1 MKILVTGASGFIGN
15 FLLTA
20 LRDAGHE
27 VRAASRSRV
36 ELRGIDYVSAPELGP
51 DADWSRALN
60 GVDVVIH
67 LAGRAHVPSKNAD
80 AETEEVYFRINT
92 EGTRALAEQ
101 AAAAGAKHFVFLSSC
116 HAVAAESEVQITEK
130 TQSNPLTA
138 YGRSKLEAE
147 RAIREA
153 LANTACAWT
162 ILRPPLVYG
171 KGNKANF
178 GLLLKLVKSGI
189 PLPLASVRNRRSFI
203 YVENLVD
210 VIVACLGNPK
220 AFGKTYLPSD
230 GEDVSTPEL
239 IRKIAKANQSFQFS
253 VPRRLGVVGRELT
266 TTERRG
272 RREVEQPKVDLPG
285 ARLAGASESKDTENT
300 EVLND
305 VCKNHQTFCL
315 GATNRESSHRPPAT
329 SNSLLATR
337 HSARLFPFPESI
349 LKALGHLPGLGA
361 LRKLTSSLYVDSEP
375 LREDLG
381 WSSRF
386 TMEEGL
392 VKTLGG

>member
-15 FLLTA
+15 FLLAA

-36 ELRGIDYVSAPELGP
+36 EQQEIDYVLAPELGH

-60 GVDVVIH
+60 AVDAVIH
-67 LAGRAHVPSKNAD
+67 LAGRAHVPTKNAD
-80 AETEEVYFRINT
+80 AETEELYFRINT

-116 HAVAAESEVQITEK
+116 HAVAAESDAILNAET
-130 TQSNPLTA
+130 TPRSLSA
-138 YGRSKLEAE
+138 YGHSKLEAE
-147 RAIREA
+147 RAIRKA
-153 LANTACAWT
+153 LSNTACAWT

-189 PLPLASVRNRRSFI
+189 PRPLASVRNRRSFI

-210 VIVACLGNPK
+210 VIVTCLGNPK
-220 AFGKTYLPSD
+220 AFGKTYLPS
-230 GEDVSTPEL
+230 ETKDVSTPEL

-253 VPRRLGVVGRELT
+253 VPCGRGAVGRDLT
-266 TTERRG
+266 TE
-272 RREVEQPKVDLPG
+272 
-285 ARLAGASESKDTENT
+285 DTENT
-300 EVLND
+300 EVLDD

-315 GATNRESSHRPPAT
+315 GATNREGSHRPPST
-329 SNSLLATR
+329 SNSSLANR

-349 LKALGHLPGLGA
+349 LKALGRLPGLGA

-381 WSSRF
+381 WSPRF
-386 TMEEGL
+386 TMDEGL
-392 VKTLGG
+392 VKTLQKY

>member
-15 FLLTA
+15 FLLAA
-20 LRDAGHE
+20 LRDTAYE

-36 ELRGIDYVSAPELGP
+36 EQQGIDYVLAPELGP
-51 DADWSRALN
+51 DADWSHALN

-92 EGTRALAEQ
+92 EGTRALADQ
-101 AAAAGAKHFVFLSSC
+101 AAAAGLKHFVFLSSC
-116 HAVAAESEVQITEK
+116 HVVAAESGEILNSET
-130 TQSNPLTA
+130 TPLPVSA

-147 RAIREA
+147 RAIRKA
-153 LANTACAWT
+153 LSNTACAWT

-189 PLPLASVRNRRSFI
+189 PLPLASVRNRRSFV

-210 VIVACLGNPK
+210 VIVACLGNSK
-220 AFGKTYLPSD
+220 AYGKTYLPSD

-239 IRKIAKANQSFQFS
+239 IRQIAKA
-253 VPRRLGVVGRELT
+253 
-266 TTERRG
+266 
-272 RREVEQPKVDLPG
+272 K
-285 ARLAGASESKDTENT
+285 
-300 EVLND
+300 
-305 VCKNHQTFCL
+305 QTFQYSEFSKQCAGRSTL
-315 GATNRESSHRPPAT
+315 GSRRT
-329 SNSLLATR
+329 L
-337 HSARLFPFPESI
+337 RLFPFPESI
-349 LKALGHLPGLGA
+349 LKALGRLPGLGA

-375 LREDLG
+375 VRKDLG
-381 WSSRF
+381 WSPRF
-386 TMEEGL
+386 TIDVGL

>member
-15 FLLTA
+15 FLLAA
-20 LRDAGHE
+20 LRDVGHE

-36 ELRGIDYVSAPELGP
+36 EQRGIDYVSAPELGP
-51 DADWSRALN
+51 DADWSRALL
-60 GVDVVIH
+60 GVDVVVH

-80 AETEEVYFRINT
+80 AETDEVYFLINT

-101 AAAAGAKHFVFLSSC
+101 AAAAGVKHFVFLSSC

-130 TQSNPLTA
+130 TQPNPVTA

-147 RAIREA
+147 RAIRKA
-153 LANTACAWT
+153 LSNTACAWT

-189 PLPLASVRNRRSFI
+189 PLPLASVCNRRSFI

-210 VIVACLGNPK
+210 VIIACLGNPK
-220 AFGKTYLPSD
+220 AFGKIYLPSD

-239 IRKIAKANQSFQFS
+239 IRKIAKANQTFQFS
-253 VPRRLGVVGRELT
+253 DFSGSVSD
-266 TTERRG
+266 
-272 RREVEQPKVDLPG
+272 K
-285 ARLAGASESKDTENT
+285 NT
-300 EVLND
+300 R
-305 VCKNHQTFCL
+305 H
-315 GATNRESSHRPPAT
+315 SS
-329 SNSLLATR
+329 LATR

-349 LKALGHLPGLGA
+349 LKTLGCLPGLGA
-361 LRKLTSSLYVDSEP
+361 LRKLTSSLYVDSKP
-375 LREDLG
+375 LQEDLG
-381 WSSRF
+381 WSPRF
-386 TMEEGL
+386 SIEQGL
-392 VKTLGG
+392 VKTLQK

>member
-15 FLLTA
+15 HLLAA

-36 ELRGIDYVSAPELGP
+36 EQRGIDYVLAPELGP

-101 AAAAGAKHFVFLSSC
+101 AAAVGVKHFIFLSSC
-116 HAVAAESEVQITEK
+116 HAVAA
-130 TQSNPLTA
+130 QSGEILSAETTPCPISA

-147 RAIREA
+147 RAAREA
-153 LANTACAWT
+153 LLNTACAWT

-220 AFGKTYLPSD
+220 AYGKTYLPSD

-253 VPRRLGVVGRELT
+253 EFSKQGAGRSTLGSRRTL
-266 TTERRG
+266 
-272 RREVEQPKVDLPG
+272 
-285 ARLAGASESKDTENT
+285 
-300 EVLND
+300 
-305 VCKNHQTFCL
+305 
-315 GATNRESSHRPPAT
+315 
-329 SNSLLATR
+329 
-337 HSARLFPFPESI
+337 RLFPFPESI
-349 LKALGHLPGLGA
+349 LKALGRLPGLGA
-361 LRKLTSSLYVDSEP
+361 LRKLTSSLYVDSKP

-381 WSSRF
+381 WSPRF
-386 TMEEGL
+386 TIDVGL

>member
-1 MKILVTGASGFIGN
+1 MKILVTGASGFVGN
-15 FLLTA
+15 FLLAA
-20 LRDAGHE
+20 LRGAGHE

-36 ELRGIDYVSAPELGP
+36 EQQGIDYVLAPELGP
-51 DADWSRALN
+51 DADWGRALLE
-60 GVDVVIH
+60 VDAVIH

-147 RAIREA
+147 RAIRKA
-153 LANTACAWT
+153 LSNTACAWT

-178 GLLLKLVKSGI
+178 GLLLKLVKSSI
-189 PLPLASVRNRRSFI
+189 PLPLGSVRNRRSFV

-210 VIVACLGNPK
+210 VIMACLGNSK

-253 VPRRLGVVGRELT
+253 EFSKQGAGRSTLGSRRTL
-266 TTERRG
+266 
-272 RREVEQPKVDLPG
+272 
-285 ARLAGASESKDTENT
+285 
-300 EVLND
+300 
-305 VCKNHQTFCL
+305 
-315 GATNRESSHRPPAT
+315 
-329 SNSLLATR
+329 
-337 HSARLFPFPESI
+337 RLFPFPESI
-349 LKALGHLPGLGA
+349 LKALGRLPGLGA

-381 WSSRF
+381 WSPRF
-386 TMEEGL
+386 TIDDGL
-392 VKTLGG
+392 IKTLGG

>member
-1 MKILVTGASGFIGN
+1 MKILVTGASGFVGN
-15 FLLTA
+15 FLLAA
-20 LRDAGHE
+20 LGDAGHE

-36 ELRGIDYVSAPELGP
+36 EQQGIDYVLAPELGP
-51 DADWSRALN
+51 DADWSGALN

-130 TQSNPLTA
+130 TQPNPVTA

-147 RAIREA
+147 RAIRKA
-153 LANTACAWT
+153 LSNTACAWT

-189 PLPLASVRNRRSFI
+189 PLPLASVRNRRSFV

-230 GEDVSTPEL
+230 GEDVSTPAL
-239 IRKIAKANQSFQFS
+239 IRKIAKANQSFQCSEFS
-253 VPRRLGVVGRELT
+253 KQCAGRSTLGSRRTL
-266 TTERRG
+266 
-272 RREVEQPKVDLPG
+272 
-285 ARLAGASESKDTENT
+285 
-300 EVLND
+300 
-305 VCKNHQTFCL
+305 
-315 GATNRESSHRPPAT
+315 
-329 SNSLLATR
+329 
-337 HSARLFPFPESI
+337 RLFPFPESI
-349 LKALGHLPGLGA
+349 LKALGRFPGLGA

-375 LREDLG
+375 LRKDLG
-381 WSSRF
+381 WSPRF

-392 VKTLGG
+392 VKTLVG

>member
-15 FLLTA
+15 FLLDA
-20 LRDAGHE
+20 LRDAAHE

-36 ELRGIDYVSAPELGP
+36 EKQGIDYVSAPELGP
-51 DADWSRALN
+51 DANWSRALN

-80 AETEEVYFRINT
+80 AETDEVYFRINT

-101 AAAAGAKHFVFLSSC
+101 AAAAGANHFVFLSSC

-138 YGRSKLEAE
+138 YGHSKLEAE
-147 RAIREA
+147 RAIPKA
-153 LANTACAWT
+153 LSNTACAWT

-220 AFGKTYLPSD
+220 AYGKTYLPSD

-239 IRKIAKANQSFQFS
+239 IRKIAKANLSFQFS
-253 VPRRLGVVGRELT
+253 EFSGSVSDKNTRR
-266 TTERRG
+266 
-272 RREVEQPKVDLPG
+272 P
-285 ARLAGASESKDTENT
+285 S
-300 EVLND
+300 
-305 VCKNHQTFCL
+305 
-315 GATNRESSHRPPAT
+315 
-329 SNSLLATR
+329 LATR
-337 HSARLFPFPESI
+337 DSARLFPFPENA
-349 LKALGHLPGLGA
+349 LKAMGRLPGLGA

-375 LREDLG
+375 LRKDLG
-381 WSSRF
+381 WNPRF

-392 VKTLGG
+392 LKTLIS

>member
-15 FLLTA
+15 FLLAA
-20 LRDAGHE
+20 LRDAAHE
-27 VRAASRSRV
+27 VRAASRLRV
-36 ELRGIDYVSAPELGP
+36 EQRGIDYVSAPELGP

-60 GVDVVIH
+60 GVDAVIH

-80 AETEEVYFRINT
+80 AETEEVYFRINA

-101 AAAAGAKHFVFLSSC
+101 AAAVGVKHFVFLSSC

-130 TQSNPLTA
+130 TQPNPVTA

-153 LANTACAWT
+153 LSNTACAWT

-189 PLPLASVRNRRSFI
+189 PLPLASVRNCRSFI

-239 IRKIAKANQSFQFS
+239 IRKIAKANQSFQLSDFS
-253 VPRRLGVVGRELT
+253 NQGAGRSTLVSRRTL
-266 TTERRG
+266 
-272 RREVEQPKVDLPG
+272 
-285 ARLAGASESKDTENT
+285 
-300 EVLND
+300 
-305 VCKNHQTFCL
+305 
-315 GATNRESSHRPPAT
+315 
-329 SNSLLATR
+329 
-337 HSARLFPFPESI
+337 RLFPFPESI
-349 LKALGHLPGLGA
+349 LKAVGCLPYLGA
-361 LRKLTSSLYVDSEP
+361 LRKLTSSLYVDREP
-375 LREDLG
+375 IRSDLD
-381 WSSRF
+381 WSPRF

>member
-36 ELRGIDYVSAPELGP
+36 EQQGIDYVLAPELGP

-60 GVDVVIH
+60 GVDAVIH

-80 AETEEVYFRINT
+80 SETEELHFCINT
-92 EGTRALAEQ
+92 EGTRALADQ
-101 AAAAGAKHFVFLSSC
+101 AAAAGLKHFVFVSSC

-147 RAIREA
+147 RAIGKA
-153 LANTACAWT
+153 LSNTACAWT

-171 KGNKANF
+171 KGNRANF
-178 GLLLKLVKSGI
+178 GLLLKLVKGGI
-189 PLPLASVRNRRSFI
+189 PMPLGSVRNRRSFV

-220 AFGKTYLPSD
+220 AFGKNYLPSD

-239 IRKIAKANQSFQFS
+239 IRKIAKANQSFQFLEFSGS
-253 VPRRLGVVGRELT
+253 VSD
-266 TTERRG
+266 
-272 RREVEQPKVDLPG
+272 K
-285 ARLAGASESKDTENT
+285 NT
-300 EVLND
+300 R
-305 VCKNHQTFCL
+305 H
-315 GATNRESSHRPPAT
+315 SSP
-329 SNSLLATR
+329 ATR

-349 LKALGHLPGLGA
+349 LKVLGRLPGLGA
-361 LRKLTSSLYVDSEP
+361 LCKLTSSLYLDSEP
-375 LREDLG
+375 LRSDLD
-381 WSSRF
+381 WSPRF
-386 TMEEGL
+386 TMDEGL
-392 VKTLGG
+392 IKTLGG

>member
-27 VRAASRSRV
+27 VRAASRSLV
-36 ELRGIDYVSAPELGP
+36 EQRGIDYVSAPELGP

-60 GVDVVIH
+60 GADVVIH

-80 AETEEVYFRINT
+80 AETDEVYFRINT

-101 AAAAGAKHFVFLSSC
+101 AAAAGANHFVFLSSC

-130 TQSNPLTA
+130 TQPNPVTA
-138 YGRSKLEAE
+138 YGHSKLEAE
-147 RAIREA
+147 RAIRKA
-153 LANTACAWT
+153 LSNTACAWT
-162 ILRPPLVYG
+162 ILRPPLVSG

-189 PLPLASVRNRRSFI
+189 PLPLASVSNRRSFI

-210 VIVACLGNPK
+210 VIVACLGNSK

-239 IRKIAKANQSFQFS
+239 IRKIAKANQSFQCSEFS
-253 VPRRLGVVGRELT
+253 KQGAGRSTLGSRRIL
-266 TTERRG
+266 
-272 RREVEQPKVDLPG
+272 
-285 ARLAGASESKDTENT
+285 
-300 EVLND
+300 
-305 VCKNHQTFCL
+305 
-315 GATNRESSHRPPAT
+315 
-329 SNSLLATR
+329 
-337 HSARLFPFPESI
+337 RLFPFPESI
-349 LKALGHLPGLGA
+349 LKTLGCLPGLGA

-375 LREDLG
+375 LREDLL
-381 WSSRF
+381 WSPRF

>member
-15 FLLTA
+15 HLLAA

-36 ELRGIDYVSAPELGP
+36 ELQGIDCVLAPELGH
-51 DADWSRALN
+51 DADWGRALLE
-60 GVDVVIH
+60 VDAVIH

-147 RAIREA
+147 RVTREA
-153 LANTACAWT
+153 LSNTACAWT

-189 PLPLASVRNRRSFI
+189 PLPLASVRNRRSFV

-220 AFGKTYLPSD
+220 AYGKTYLPSD

-253 VPRRLGVVGRELT
+253 EFSKQGAGRSTLGSRRTL
-266 TTERRG
+266 
-272 RREVEQPKVDLPG
+272 
-285 ARLAGASESKDTENT
+285 
-300 EVLND
+300 
-305 VCKNHQTFCL
+305 
-315 GATNRESSHRPPAT
+315 
-329 SNSLLATR
+329 
-337 HSARLFPFPESI
+337 RLFPFPESI
-349 LKALGHLPGLGA
+349 LKALGRLPGLGA

-381 WSSRF
+381 WSPRF
-386 TMEEGL
+386 TIDDGL
-392 VKTLGG
+392 IKTLGG